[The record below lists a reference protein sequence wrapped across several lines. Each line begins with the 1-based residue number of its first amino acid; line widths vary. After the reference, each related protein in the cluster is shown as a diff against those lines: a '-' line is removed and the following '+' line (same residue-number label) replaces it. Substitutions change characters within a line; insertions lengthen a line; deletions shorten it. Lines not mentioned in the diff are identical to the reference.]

1 MRKLVI
7 ANWKMNLN
15 FRESLKLAQALI
27 TTIPEQELFKR
38 DVAVCPSLS
47 SLLLVAEIIKKS
59 SLTLGCQDVF
69 WEDQGAFTGCESPKF
84 LFEAG
89 CRLALIGH
97 SERRENFKETDEMVH
112 KKTEAALAAGLTPV
126 ICVGETY
133 QQRSEGRTDNVIMS
147 QTIKALSGLSL
158 LPKEQLVLAY
168 EPVWVIGSGRAI
180 EPEEAEHAFRI
191 IHQSLLDLFPLTIA
205 RNNIRIIYGGSV
217 DGGNAGEF
225 AGLEYF
231 DGFLVGGASLK
242 PEEFT
247 SIIKQ
252 TN

>member
-7 ANWKMNLN
+7 ANWKMNLS
-15 FRESLKLAQALI
+15 FRESLKLV
-27 TTIPEQELFKR
+27 QELIKTVPER
-38 DVAVCPSLS
+38 ELSQKDVVLCPSLS
-47 SLLLVAEIIKKS
+47 SFLLVAEMIKKS
-59 SLTLGCQDVF
+59 SFALGCQDIF
-69 WEDQGAFTGCESPKF
+69 WEEKGAFTGCESPKF

-89 CRLALIGH
+89 CRLAIIGH
-97 SERRENFKETDEMVH
+97 SERRENLKETDEMIH
-112 KKTEAALAAGLTPV
+112 KKTKAALAGGLMPV

-133 QQRSEGRTDNVIMS
+133 QQRIEGRTDNIIMS
-147 QTIKALSGLSL
+147 QTVKALSGLSL
-158 LPKEQLVLAY
+158 LPKEQLVISY
-168 EPVWVIGSGRAI
+168 EPVWVIGSGRPI
-180 EPEEAEHAFRI
+180 EPTEAEHAFRI
-191 IHQSLLDLFPLTIA
+191 IYQSLLDLFPLTII

-217 DGGNAGEF
+217 DGKNAGEF
-225 AGLEYF
+225 IGLDHF